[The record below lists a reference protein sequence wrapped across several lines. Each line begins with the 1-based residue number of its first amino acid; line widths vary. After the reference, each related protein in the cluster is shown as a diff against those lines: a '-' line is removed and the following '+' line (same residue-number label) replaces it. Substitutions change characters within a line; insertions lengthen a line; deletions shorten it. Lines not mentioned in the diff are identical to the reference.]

1 MLQETVLQNEVRST
15 EVYLANWEKKS
26 STMFRWQCGI
36 LALLAL
42 STYLIFIYLVR
53 PQMIRTSVPSWF
65 KLHPKMGADLGGLI
79 MGRCV
84 SDLTTTRTRIYRYQ
98 PSLGPL
104 RTVLLC
110 TMLCRA
116 PAHHI
121 DIGMLR

>member
-104 RTVLLC
+104 RTVLCYAVSC
-110 TMLCRA
+110 TCCPSHA
-116 PAHHI
+116 AI
-121 DIGMLR
+121 A